1 LNGTQLVVCANDVGD
16 NISTTK
22 KKTEAL
28 LEASREVG
36 LEVNTEKTKYSPM
49 SHHQNAEQN
58 HNDS

>member
-1 LNGTQLVVCANDVGD
+1 VVCANDVGD